1 MTTRR
6 GEAANDSLPSPFP
19 EGWYFVASRQSLR
32 KTKLIRKTWMGE
44 EIVAWSD
51 EDGRVCVSEAY
62 CAHLGSDLG
71 PAAGGRIRAGRL
83 VCPFQGYEYDASG
96 QCVATPYADPP
107 RTAKLRVF

>member
-1 MTTRR
+1 MTRC
-6 GEAANDSLPSPFP
+6 LPRFP
-19 EGWYFVASRQSLR
+19 RVGTSVASRQSLR

-51 EDGRVCVSEAY
+51 EVGRVCVAEAY
-62 CAHLGSDLG
+62 CVHLVSDLG

-83 VCPFQGYEYDASG
+83 VCPFHGYEYDASG